1 MEKMKREKLVIQII
15 CIALATILW
24 FYVSYQENPSMSK
37 TVRNVPLAITGEQAL
52 KENGFSVYSLSK
64 QSVDVKVTAKRL
76 SLARI
81 TNKTLSAVI
90 NVSSIKQSGEYVIP
104 ATISATDSSNAS
116 FYVKGR
122 DITVIIEPIV
132 EKTFDIEADIAPGDD
147 SSLFVKNYELSSKT
161 VTVSAPE
168 SVINDIVSVKT
179 SQIVPS
185 EKNSNVVDDIN
196 LIVIG
201 SNGKPLESAQ
211 CTPSSIDVTYSF
223 YDVKDVP
230 VRLKTNNGGSFT
242 LPSKYDVTI
251 YGSGSEF
258 NSIDYLETEP
268 IDMQSYSA
276 GKTVKV
282 KLVAQNGCNLASGS
296 SIDVV
301 LNKDFFE

>member
-1 MEKMKREKLVIQII
+1 MEKMKRDKLVIQII
-15 CIALATILW
+15 CIALATVLW

-37 TVRNVPLAITGEQAL
+37 TIRNVPLAITGEQAL

-104 ATISATDSSNAS
+104 ATVSATDASSAS

-122 DITVIIEPIV
+122 DITVVIEPIV
-132 EKTFDIEADIAPGDD
+132 EKTFNIEADIAPSDEA
-147 SSLFVKNYELSSKT
+147 SLFVKRCELSSKT

-185 EKNSNVVDDIN
+185 AKNSNVVDDIN

-230 VRLKTNNGGSFT
+230 VRLKTKDGGSFE
-242 LPSKYDVTI
+242 LSSKYNATI

-258 NSIDYLETEP
+258 NSINYLETEP
-268 IDMQSYSA
+268 IDIRSYSPGSTA
-276 GKTVKV
+276 KV
-282 KLVAQNGCNLASGS
+282 KLIVQSGCNLSGS
-296 SIDVV
+296 AFIDVV
-301 LNKDFFE
+301 LSKEFFE